1 MLVAFALTNYACFR
15 DRQVLTLE
23 AVPRTNT
30 LHAFQSGCRQAPLL
44 NRVSAV
50 YGPNGTGKSRLVQAL
65 SFVRDFVLGSTT
77 GGHRGDLL
85 THTPFLLDT
94 GTRSQPSH
102 FGIRFI
108 EDSTYYEYDFS
119 LDETRVHTESL
130 LCWPPGGRRRRL
142 LTRAWTGSGETYD
155 CEIGP
160 SVPGPK
166 DVWRRSTRSNAL
178 LVSVASNLNSD
189 AFAPV
194 AKWFR
199 RLRFIG
205 PAHLP
210 ERFTVE
216 AIRSSEGKKREIL
229 ALLRDADIAVTD
241 FLIVK
246 KTIEFDALT
255 NDLSPR
261 LLNDL
266 SLSGQEALAAYR
278 TLFAHEVRGRKQPQY
293 FDLRDESEGTQRL
306 FALAGPWLD
315 MIDRDLVMLA
325 DELDRSLHPLLVASL
340 IGRINSGDLDDRVRR
355 TQLVTTLHDTY
366 ALRDALG
373 RGQVWFTEKD
383 EHEAA
388 TLTPLS
394 DYQPRKHEALE
405 RRYLNGAYGGT
416 PVIATPE
423 IVTAH

>member
-15 DRQVLTLE
+15 DRQVLSLE
-23 AVPRTNT
+23 AVPRTST

-44 NRVSAV
+44 NRVSAI
-50 YGPNGTGKSRLVQAL
+50 YGPNGTGKSRLVRAL
-65 SFVRDFVLGSTT
+65 MFVRDLLLGSATR
-77 GGHRGDLL
+77 GHPGDLL
-85 THTPFLLDT
+85 HHTPFLLDT
-94 GTRSQPSH
+94 ETQSQPSH
-102 FGIRFI
+102 FEIRFI
-108 EDSTYYEYDFS
+108 EAGAYYEYDFS
-119 LDETRVHTESL
+119 LDDTRVHTESL

-142 LTRAWTGSGETYD
+142 LTRAWTGNGETYD

-166 DVWRRSTRSNAL
+166 DVWRRSTRPNAL

-189 AFAPV
+189 TFAPV
-194 AKWFR
+194 VKWFH

-205 PAHLP
+205 PTHFP
-210 ERFTVE
+210 EQFTVE
-216 AIRSSEGKKREIL
+216 AVRSSDGKKSEVL
-229 ALLRDADIAVTD
+229 ELLRDADIAVTD
-241 FLIVK
+241 FSILK
-246 KTIEFDALT
+246 KTIEINALKE
-255 NDLSPR
+255 DLPPR
-261 LLNDL
+261 LLSDL
-266 SLSGQEALAAYR
+266 SRSGQDSLAAYR
-278 TLFAHEVRGRKQPQY
+278 TLFAHEVRGRKRPRY

-315 MIDRDLVMLA
+315 LLDKDLVVFA

-355 TQLVTTLHDTY
+355 AQLVATLHDTH

-383 EHEAA
+383 KHEAA

-423 IVTAH
+423 IVTGH